1 MPKKINFYI
10 LIVILFS
17 YITHSFASSFDE
29 KLRDIRGE
37 ISKDNLTKAINLLK
51 KIEIESE
58 LQQDKI
64 NILFGDIY
72 LKINKPQKA
81 EEFYEKSFFA
91 SNEDIELLS
100 LIGLAEVRLIQGKL
114 NDAIKYSK
122 QSILINSDKI
132 RPKIILAIAK
142 TRLGEGK
149 EAIKI
154 LNDLYLSKKTAEIA
168 IAISDYYTAFDDT
181 KQAIRVLEEYLLRV
195 PTHIQVLDQI
205 ASLYLFDGE
214 KEKALEAKFKVY
226 NFHKFNKNKKKTDK
240 SKLWILSVDPTYFDE
255 YAEDDSLLDKWNE
268 YIDEEIENYDDEYS
282 APNYEQFE
290 FASDGSG
297 SGFIVG
303 KGKYVIT
310 NYHVIHEAKRVAV
323 RNGLGEIRNAKVKKY
338 SKKFDLAILELDTGY
353 NSKFSINTKTFKNP
367 RPGEDVITIGFPGIG
382 ETFWQPTV
390 TQGIVS
396 KVFTDQ
402 DYYPGTFMTTIAIN
416 SGNSGGPIFNLE
428 GNLVGVAY
436 AALNKLE
443 WIKAGLDKEIPLP
456 TDMGYA
462 IQSRMINQIFQYKQ
476 NKKFKKSKYNRA
488 DLYEKMLP
496 SVVVVAV
503 SRSN

>member
-1 MPKKINFYI
+1 M
-10 LIVILFS
+10 
-17 YITHSFASSFDE
+17 
-29 KLRDIRGE
+29 
-37 ISKDNLTKAINLLK
+37 
-51 KIEIESE
+51 
-58 LQQDKI
+58 
-64 NILFGDIY
+64 
-72 LKINKPQKA
+72 
-81 EEFYEKSFFA
+81 
-91 SNEDIELLS
+91 
-100 LIGLAEVRLIQGKL
+100 
-114 NDAIKYSK
+114 
-122 QSILINSDKI
+122 
-132 RPKIILAIAK
+132 
-142 TRLGEGK
+142 
-149 EAIKI
+149 
-154 LNDLYLSKKTAEIA
+154 
-168 IAISDYYTAFDDT
+168 
-181 KQAIRVLEEYLLRV
+181 
-195 PTHIQVLDQI
+195 HIQVLDQI
-205 ASLYLFDGE
+205 ASLYLFEGD

-226 NFHKFNKNKKKTDK
+226 NFHEFNKNKNETNEA
-240 SKLWILSVDPTYFDE
+240 KLWILSVDPTYFDE
-255 YAEDDSLLDKWNE
+255 NVVDESLWDKWKE
-268 YIDEEIENYDDEYS
+268 YIEDEIDNYDDDYS

-297 SGFIVG
+297 SGFIIG

-310 NYHVIHEAKRVAV
+310 NYHVIHDAKRVAV
-323 RNGLGEIRNAKVKKY
+323 RNGLGEVRNARVKDY
-338 SKKFDLAILELDTGY
+338 SKKFDLALLELDTGY
-353 NSKFSINTKTFKNP
+353 NSRFSIDTKTFKNP

-443 WIKAGLDKEIPLP
+443 WIKAGLDEEIPLP

-476 NKKFKKSKYNRA
+476 NKKFKKSKYNKA

-496 SVVVVAV
+496 SVVVIAV
-503 SRSN
+503 SRNN